1 MLCYLVYRE
10 VISMEDRQVDKINRL
25 ATYLFAPPMIPE
37 NITGINN
44 TWLYNRAPTGY
55 KFLLDSIQVST
66 TQEEGRDGIFAVF
79 DGHEYTHWNI
89 FPGVV
94 SHELLYRGELNQY
107 ILNLD
112 ASLKMWE
119 CKEFSLALRSSS
131 QETPVKVCVV
141 IWFYIRKMTELEKLQ
156 YAVLQPKGDRYKK
169 SFRTTVQTGDI

>member
-1 MLCYLVYRE
+1 
-10 VISMEDRQVDKINRL
+10 
-25 ATYLFAPPMIPE
+25 
-37 NITGINN
+37 
-44 TWLYNRAPTGY
+44 
-55 KFLLDSIQVST
+55 
-66 TQEEGRDGIFAVF
+66 
-79 DGHEYTHWNI
+79 
-89 FPGVV
+89 
-94 SHELLYRGELNQY
+94 LLYRGELNQY